1 MKKEHKIILKNRTKS
16 FLWRLGSMV
25 GVAVLAF
32 LGENIGLFELPIWAV
47 TMFGLLSGEITKYLN
62 TTA

>member
-1 MKKEHKIILKNRTKS
+1 MKEENKSVLKSRTKS

-25 GVAVLAF
+25 GVALLAF
-32 LGENIGLFELPIWAV
+32 LGENIGLFDLPIWAV
-47 TMFGLLSGEITKYLN
+47 TVIGLLSGEITKILN